1 MGKGD
6 RPKSKGTRKGSNRS
20 NNNNSDG
27 KNKAKNTIEIDG
39 NVINLLFPTNGNFF
53 STNIDQWYEKLL
65 IVISEKYPLVSTIM
79 SDPEAFSKAIK
90 KMKPKAFDPP
100 LHLDALQRKMYISFY
115 LEDYKEFRKEK
126 KRLDEDKI
134 ALWSLIQSTIS
145 EQSYELCR
153 SHSGWKDSLS
163 DSGKRNPG
171 KFIKIII
178 DTHRNG
184 IFDDYVNENTLMY
197 RFRCNVYAVKQMPNV
212 DLFGFFKL
220 IESLKKRD
228 LHMTELVNSKRT
240 IRKIDHV
247 IPESDYVSCFL
258 NGVNDDHK
266 EAVEMYERDV
276 RFEEKQPF
284 ETVELAYG
292 YLRTSHNIKK
302 NELSMS
308 SKELQAYKT
317 SVEKL
322 IAGDAEGALAF
333 LTKYKGKRSSNGRK
347 TKFQKKAK
355 TDNVMK
361 PTRPCRHC
369 ADLSFIPDKMHWDND
384 CPMKAHIEGLKGKDN
399 NKPNPK
405 KRKKKGNNVENDVDE
420 DVYDDDDDDDNDGAQ
435 TYVVAKKSRK
445 KANK

>member
-1 MGKGD
+1 MAKGD
-6 RPKSKGTRKGSNRS
+6 RSKFKGIRKGSNQS
-20 NNNNSDG
+20 NAG
-27 KNKAKNTIEIDG
+27 KNKDKNTINIDG
-39 NVINLLFPTNGNFF
+39 NVVNLLFPTNGNFF
-53 STNIDQWYEKLL
+53 STNIDQWYEKLH

-90 KMKPKAFDPP
+90 KLKPRAFDPSNYRKA
-100 LHLDALQRKMYISFY
+100 HERKMYFSFY
-115 LEDYKEFRKEK
+115 LEDYKEFRREK
-126 KRLDEDKI
+126 KRLGEDKI

-163 DSGKRNPG
+163 DLGKRNPG

-184 IFDDYVNENTLMY
+184 IFDDYVNENVLMY
-197 RFRCNVYAVKQMPNV
+197 KFRCNVYAVKQMPNV
-212 DLFGFFKL
+212 DLFGFSQL
-220 IESLKKRD
+220 IKSLMLRD
-228 LHMTELVNSKRT
+228 QNMTELVNSKRT
-240 IRKIDHV
+240 IHKIDHV

-258 NGVNDDHK
+258 NGVNADHK
-266 EAVEMYERDV
+266 DAVEMYERDV
-276 RFEEKQPF
+276 RFEEKAPF
-284 ETVELAYG
+284 ETVEEAYG
-292 YLRTSHNIKK
+292 YLRTSKNIKK

-322 IAGDAEGALAF
+322 VAGDTEGALAF
-333 LTKYKGKRSSNGRK
+333 LTKYKGKRSNNGSK
-347 TKFQKKAK
+347 TKFQKKFK
-355 TDNVMK
+355 TDNAMK

-384 CPMKAHIEGLKGKDN
+384 CPMKAHVEGLKGKDN

-420 DVYDDDDDDDNDGAQ
+420 DVYDDDDDDDNNETQ
-435 TYVVAKKSRK
+435 TYVVAKKSK
-445 KANK
+445 KKINK